1 MRKLYVIVFFIF
13 LMSLSSLR
21 SQWLWDFGG
30 GIGASNYL
38 GDIGGK
44 EKTRRDFVYDMK
56 LAKTRFNVGAFAR
69 YKWMPNVS
77 LKIALDYIRL
87 EGDDKLTANPA
98 RRYRNL
104 NFRDNLYTLSL
115 TGEWFFYEDP
125 DLGNTYRYRNS
136 FRAYLFGGA
145 SVFYYNPKG
154 NYKGQWISLRPLQ
167 TEGVAYSPVS
177 LAIPT
182 GLGFYFTFSKKHRI
196 GFEATYWKTFTDYL
210 DDISGNYPSTP
221 PKDNVARAMSLRTPE
236 LGQKAYIDDPGVY
249 LSHNWGNK
257 RGDKTR
263 KDAFLTMS
271 LTYSYVIRGKSSFY
285 RSKFSWF
292 GKKSKRRVRKIRAKF

>member
-1 MRKLYVIVFFIF
+1 MKRIVFAVLIV
-13 LMSLSSLR
+13 MMMNSLK

-44 EKTRRDFVYDMK
+44 DKTRRDFVYDMK
-56 LAKTRFNVGAFAR
+56 LAKTKYNFGAFAR
-69 YKWMPNVS
+69 YKFMPDVS
-77 LKIALDYIRL
+77 LKIAFDYIRI
-87 EGDDKLTANPA
+87 EGDDKLTTNPA
-98 RRYRNL
+98 RHYRNL
-104 NFRDNLYTLSL
+104 NFRNSLYTLSF

-136 FRAYLFGGA
+136 FRSYLFLGA
-145 SVFYYNPKG
+145 SVFYHNPKG
-154 NYKGQWISLRPLQ
+154 FYQGQWINLRPLQ
-167 TEGVAYSPVS
+167 TEGVAYSPINF
-177 LAIPT
+177 AIPM
-182 GLGFYFTFSKKHRI
+182 GLGFYFTFNRKHRI

-221 PKDNVARAMSLRTPE
+221 PKDNLARAMSLRTPE
-236 LGQKAYIDDPGVY
+236 LGTKALQDNPGVY
-249 LSHNWGNK
+249 LAHNWGQK
-257 RGDKTR
+257 RGNPTH

-271 LTYSYVIRGKSSFY
+271 VSYSYVIRGKSSFY